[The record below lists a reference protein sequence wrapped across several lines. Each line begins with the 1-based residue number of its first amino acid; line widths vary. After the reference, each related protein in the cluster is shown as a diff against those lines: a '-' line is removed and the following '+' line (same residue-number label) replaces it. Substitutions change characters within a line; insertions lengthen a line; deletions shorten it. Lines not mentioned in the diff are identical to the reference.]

1 MTLENDA
8 QNPNPQEALAQI
20 QAARSSVV
28 QSADY
33 PVGYDIAYGGV
44 CALLVA
50 GQGMPSP
57 WSFIVL
63 PIALGGLALMVAW
76 WRKRVGWWVNGYSP
90 KRARWVAIGLMVLF
104 LALIGLSLYGKYAG
118 PWWLFLVSGGI
129 GWIAAALAGR
139 LWMRVWRKEMS
150 EEVQ

>member
-1 MTLENDA
+1 MANQPD
-8 QNPNPQEALAQI
+8 PKDALAQI

-44 CALLVA
+44 CGLLVA
-50 GQGMPSP
+50 GQGMPGSWP
-57 WSFIVL
+57 NIVL
-63 PIALGGLALMVAW
+63 LIALAGLALMVAW

-90 KRARWVAIGLMVLF
+90 KRARWVAIGLAALF
-104 LALIGLSLYGKYAG
+104 IILMGVSLYGRYVG
-118 PWWLFLVSGGI
+118 PWWLFLVSGAI

-150 EEVQ
+150 EEIR